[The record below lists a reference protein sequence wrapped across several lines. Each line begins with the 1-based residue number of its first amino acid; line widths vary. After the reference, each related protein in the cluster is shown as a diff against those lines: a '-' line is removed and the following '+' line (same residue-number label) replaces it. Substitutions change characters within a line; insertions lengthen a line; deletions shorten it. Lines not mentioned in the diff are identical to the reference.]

1 MEWVIIVCSI
11 LIIGSLV
18 GCCFW
23 IKSTIKSSTTEFGE
37 IVEDKITNATDVP
50 QVALDNY
57 IGEIVSSVKM
67 EIKDI
72 KLGKKVAEKIA
83 EDIKSSILEKLGEN
97 ISTDVI
103 IKKLEESGYLKS
115 EEKNDNLTTKN
126 IL

>member
-1 MEWVIIVCSI
+1 MEWVIIICSM
-11 LIIGSLV
+11 LIIGALV

-23 IKSTIKSSTTEFGE
+23 IKSTIKSSITEFGE

-115 EEKNDNLTTKN
+115 EER
-126 IL
+126 